1 MAPTA
6 EEEREVSAFARR
18 VAQQAE
24 GLVDEIQA
32 FLNSLDREVYDES
45 PLIDEIV
52 ELQSGLDDAWRMLK
66 DSIPD

>member
-6 EEEREVSAFARR
+6 EEKREVNAFARV
-18 VAQQAE
+18 VAKEAE
-24 GLVDEIQA
+24 ALVDKIQT
-32 FLNSLDREVYDES
+32 FLDSLDREVYDKS

-66 DSIPD
+66 GSIPD